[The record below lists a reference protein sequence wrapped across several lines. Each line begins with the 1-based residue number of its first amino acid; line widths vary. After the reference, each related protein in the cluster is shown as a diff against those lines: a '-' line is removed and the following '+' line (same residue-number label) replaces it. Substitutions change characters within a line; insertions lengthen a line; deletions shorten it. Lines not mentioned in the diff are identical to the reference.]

1 MTKKLTETTARPSK
15 PIKKPITDSLGRTRQ
30 QLRIEIAHARAVGEA
45 LAVLV
50 DHHYLLSAEFAEAI
64 EKHLLSIAS
73 TERGWRKRPEAVRK
87 IAPELLLQKR
97 RSMLTRVQN
106 DLDLDRAKER
116 ASKRRQKGVK
126 SESTGSVKP

>member
-1 MTKKLTETTARPSK
+1 MKTQILDTQKK
-15 PIKKPITDSLGRTRQ
+15 SL
-30 QLRIEIAHARAVGEA
+30 EA
-45 LAVLV
+45 
-50 DHHYLLSAEFAEAI
+50 HYLPR
-64 EKHLLSIAS
+64 KHLLSIAS